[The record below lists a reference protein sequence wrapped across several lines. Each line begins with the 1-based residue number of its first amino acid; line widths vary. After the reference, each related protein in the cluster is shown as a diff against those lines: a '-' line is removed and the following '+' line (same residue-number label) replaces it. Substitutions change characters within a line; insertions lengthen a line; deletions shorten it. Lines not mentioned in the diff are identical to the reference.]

1 MFPPFFCA
9 KKRSKYLFGDN
20 LGGIFIKTRNTKT
33 KFKLKY
39 YIKKYAVHYI
49 CAVLAL
55 VLSVSLD
62 MLSPQIILHLVDDV
76 ILGGDNRYVNLLL
89 AGILLIGVGRFIFQ
103 YIKEYIFDY
112 VSVNIACHL
121 RRDLFVH
128 VEHLDTAF
136 FDKNNTGEIMARVKD
151 DIDRIWDALS
161 YVSMLIIE
169 VFIHTVIIIFCMSR
183 LSLSLTV
190 IPVISMGIC
199 GVLAFLLE
207 KKLDKVYEDISEEN
221 AVLNTTAEENIGGVR
236 TVKAF
241 AREKHEIEKFKKHNE
256 KYCELSI
263 KETETF
269 VKYYPYFQFISRI
282 LPFLILFGGGYMYLK
297 GKMTLGEVSAFVAY
311 SQNIVWPMEM
321 LGWLTNSFAS
331 AIASYKKINKI
342 YEEASKIVEPENPVA
357 LPVVHGDIRFENVSF
372 HKEDMHEI
380 LSDISFEVKS
390 GKTLG
395 IMGATGAGKTSV
407 VSLLT
412 RLYDATS
419 GRICLDGVDIKDL
432 SLGTLR
438 GSISLIMQDVFLF
451 SDTISENIR
460 MGDKPHISDKVIRE
474 ASRKACADDF
484 IEKMDDEYETI
495 IGERGVGLSGG
506 QKQRIS
512 IARAL
517 AKKHPILIMD
527 DSTSAL
533 DMETERKIQETLS
546 ELKDTTKIIIAHRIS
561 AVKDADEIIILNEGR
576 IAERGTHDELLLKKG
591 LYYETYVSQYGEPES
606 ELRKEA

>member
-161 YVSMLIIE
+161 YLSMLIIE

-183 LSLSLTV
+183 LSLPLTV

-591 LYYETYVSQYGEPES
+591 LYYETYVSQYGEPEL

>member
-20 LGGIFIKTRNTKT
+20 LGGILIKTRNTKT

-183 LSLSLTV
+183 LSLPLTV

-342 YEEASKIVEPENPVA
+342 YDEASKIVEPENPVA

-419 GRICLDGVDIKDL
+419 GRICLDGVDIKDISL
-432 SLGTLR
+432 STLR

>member
-183 LSLSLTV
+183 LSLPLTV

-591 LYYETYVSQYGEPES
+591 LYYETYVSQYGEPEL

>member
-183 LSLSLTV
+183 LSLPLTV

-419 GRICLDGVDIKDL
+419 GRICLDGVDIKDISL
-432 SLGTLR
+432 STLR

-591 LYYETYVSQYGEPES
+591 LYYETYVSQYGEPEL

>member
-183 LSLSLTV
+183 LSLPLTV

-269 VKYYPYFQFISRI
+269 VK
-282 LPFLILFGGGYMYLK
+282 
-297 GKMTLGEVSAFVAY
+297 
-311 SQNIVWPMEM
+311 
-321 LGWLTNSFAS
+321 
-331 AIASYKKINKI
+331 
-342 YEEASKIVEPENPVA
+342 
-357 LPVVHGDIRFENVSF
+357 
-372 HKEDMHEI
+372 
-380 LSDISFEVKS
+380 
-390 GKTLG
+390 
-395 IMGATGAGKTSV
+395 
-407 VSLLT
+407 
-412 RLYDATS
+412 
-419 GRICLDGVDIKDL
+419 
-432 SLGTLR
+432 
-438 GSISLIMQDVFLF
+438 
-451 SDTISENIR
+451 
-460 MGDKPHISDKVIRE
+460 
-474 ASRKACADDF
+474 
-484 IEKMDDEYETI
+484 
-495 IGERGVGLSGG
+495 
-506 QKQRIS
+506 
-512 IARAL
+512 
-517 AKKHPILIMD
+517 
-527 DSTSAL
+527 
-533 DMETERKIQETLS
+533 
-546 ELKDTTKIIIAHRIS
+546 
-561 AVKDADEIIILNEGR
+561 
-576 IAERGTHDELLLKKG
+576 
-591 LYYETYVSQYGEPES
+591 
-606 ELRKEA
+606 

>member
-1 MFPPFFCA
+1 M
-9 KKRSKYLFGDN
+9 
-20 LGGIFIKTRNTKT
+20 KTRNTKT

-183 LSLSLTV
+183 LSLPLTV

-591 LYYETYVSQYGEPES
+591 LYYETYVSQYGEPEL

>member
-20 LGGIFIKTRNTKT
+20 LGGILIKTRNTKT

-183 LSLSLTV
+183 LSLPLTV

-221 AVLNTTAEENIGGVR
+221 AVLNTTAEENIGDVR

-342 YEEASKIVEPENPVA
+342 YDEASKIVEPENPVA

-419 GRICLDGVDIKDL
+419 GRICLDGVDIKDISL
-432 SLGTLR
+432 STLR

>member
-1 MFPPFFCA
+1 MC

-183 LSLSLTV
+183 LSLPLTV